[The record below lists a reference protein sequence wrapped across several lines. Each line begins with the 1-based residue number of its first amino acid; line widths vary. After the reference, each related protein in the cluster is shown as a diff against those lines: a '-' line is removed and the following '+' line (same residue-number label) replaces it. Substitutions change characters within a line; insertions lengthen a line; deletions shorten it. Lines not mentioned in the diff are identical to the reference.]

1 MKHYSLLA
9 SFVTPSIRNHQSTSS
24 VGTRIINSK
33 IRSLTLLPDNNVNAI
48 MEQPSGV
55 YEAVIPQTET
65 LIGMGVIAI
74 LSVVCYFVWEKQ
86 VVPVSRTKLAL
97 SKKKGDVK
105 NYLDEL
111 KASELSSSMSSSL
124 ESSSGLMSETTQIIG
139 SVDENSSLL
148 TEGSVMGI
156 NSSTDT
162 DKSDNEIQSKN
173 QPDRGFERWLF
184 NDWLVDNKSEKKGG
198 RQKEPALPILKN
210 AKWNSGD
217 NPVVVAAA
225 LMMIGVIFTALT
237 ERIASFG

>member
-1 MKHYSLLA
+1 
-9 SFVTPSIRNHQSTSS
+9 
-24 VGTRIINSK
+24 
-33 IRSLTLLPDNNVNAI
+33 
-48 MEQPSGV
+48 
-55 YEAVIPQTET
+55 
-65 LIGMGVIAI
+65 
-74 LSVVCYFVWEKQ
+74 
-86 VVPVSRTKLAL
+86 
-97 SKKKGDVK
+97 
-105 NYLDEL
+105 
-111 KASELSSSMSSSL
+111 
-124 ESSSGLMSETTQIIG
+124 MSETSQIIG

-162 DKSDNEIQSKN
+162 DKSEIEIQSEN

>member
-24 VGTRIINSK
+24 VGTRTISSK

-97 SKKKGDVK
+97 SKKKGDIK

-111 KASELSSSMSSSL
+111 
-124 ESSSGLMSETTQIIG
+124 
-139 SVDENSSLL
+139 
-148 TEGSVMGI
+148 
-156 NSSTDT
+156 
-162 DKSDNEIQSKN
+162 
-173 QPDRGFERWLF
+173 
-184 NDWLVDNKSEKKGG
+184 
-198 RQKEPALPILKN
+198 
-210 AKWNSGD
+210 
-217 NPVVVAAA
+217 
-225 LMMIGVIFTALT
+225 
-237 ERIASFG
+237 

>member
-9 SFVTPSIRNHQSTSS
+9 SFVTPSTRNNQSTSS
-24 VGTRIINSK
+24 VGTRIINST
-33 IRSLTLLPDNNVNAI
+33 IRSLDLLPDNNANAI

-74 LSVVCYFVWEKQ
+74 LCVVLYFVWEKQ

-105 NYLDEL
+105 NYLDQL
-111 KASELSSSMSSSL
+111 KASELSSSSSS
-124 ESSSGLMSETTQIIG
+124 SSSGLMSETTQIIE

-148 TEGSVMGI
+148 AEGSAMGT

-162 DKSDNEIQSKN
+162 DKSGNEIQTKN
-173 QPDRGFERWLF
+173 QPDRAFERWLF
-184 NDWLVDNKSEKKGG
+184 NDWLVDNKSEKKAG

-210 AKWNSGD
+210 AQWNSGD
-217 NPVVVAAA
+217 NPVVVAAL

>member
-9 SFVTPSIRNHQSTSS
+9 SFVTPSTHNHQSTSS
-24 VGTRIINSK
+24 VGTRIINNSK
-33 IRSLTLLPDNNVNAI
+33 IRSLALNNVNAI

-74 LSVVCYFVWEKQ
+74 LCVVLYFVWEKQ

-111 KASELSSSMSSSL
+111 KASELSS
-124 ESSSGLMSETTQIIG
+124 ETTQTIG

-148 TEGSVMGI
+148 TEGSAMGI

-162 DKSDNEIQSKN
+162 DKSDNEIQTEN
-173 QPDRGFERWLF
+173 QPSSDRAFERWLF
-184 NDWLVDNKSEKKGG
+184 NDWLVDNKSEKKAG
-198 RQKEPALPILKN
+198 RQKQPALPILKN

-217 NPVVVAAA
+217 NPVVVAAL

>member
-111 KASELSSSMSSSL
+111 KASELSSSSSSSL
-124 ESSSGLMSETTQIIG
+124 ESSSGLMSETSQTIG

-162 DKSDNEIQSKN
+162 DKSDNEIQSEN
-173 QPDRGFERWLF
+173 QPDRRFERWLF

>member
-111 KASELSSSMSSSL
+111 KASELSSASSSSL
-124 ESSSGLMSETTQIIG
+124 ESSSGLMSETSQIIG
-139 SVDENSSLL
+139 SVNENSSLL
-148 TEGSVMGI
+148 TEGSMMGI

-162 DKSDNEIQSKN
+162 DKSDNEIQSEN
-173 QPDRGFERWLF
+173 QRDRGFERWLF

-225 LMMIGVIFTALT
+225 LMMIGVMFTALT

>member
-9 SFVTPSIRNHQSTSS
+9 SFVTPSTRNHQSISS

-33 IRSLTLLPDNNVNAI
+33 FRSLALLPDNAVNAI

-111 KASELSSSMSSSL
+111 KASELSS
-124 ESSSGLMSETTQIIG
+124 ETTQTIG

-148 TEGSVMGI
+148 TEGSAMGI

-162 DKSDNEIQSKN
+162 DKSDNEIQTEN
-173 QPDRGFERWLF
+173 QPSSDRAFERWLF
-184 NDWLVDNKSEKKGG
+184 NDWLVDNKSEKKAG
-198 RQKEPALPILKN
+198 RQKQPALPILKN

-217 NPVVVAAA
+217 NPVVVAAL
-225 LMMIGVIFTALT
+225 LMMIGVIFTLSDS
-237 ERIASFG
+237 IPFHSFKL